1 MIGELKPYPARKDSG
16 VEWLGEVP
24 AHWDVYRMSSGGW
37 VVQPEC
43 AAACTRR
50 RTDLGSSH
58 DQAGNWTGFSWR
70 SRSGRWRRRAVDGS
84 SCHKQYWILP
94 GGISV
99 WAEARGVAG
108 SIERDHGLQ
117 PGEHGVAAGSTRR
130 PSCPHWTAVQ
140 AAERGIEWQRV
151 IRSERRRG
159 PPWAASKRRGGE
171 R

>member
-117 PGEHGVAAGSTRR
+117 PGEH
-130 PSCPHWTAVQ
+130 
-140 AAERGIEWQRV
+140 
-151 IRSERRRG
+151 RRG
-159 PPWAASKRRGGE
+159 CRLHSAPQLSPLDSGTSCGARYRMAACDTK
-171 R
+171 